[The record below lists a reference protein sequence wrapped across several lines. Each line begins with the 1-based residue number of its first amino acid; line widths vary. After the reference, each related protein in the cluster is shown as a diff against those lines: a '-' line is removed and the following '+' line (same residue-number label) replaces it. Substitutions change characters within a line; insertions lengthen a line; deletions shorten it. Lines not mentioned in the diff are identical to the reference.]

1 MCAVELFIQMGSIT
15 ETQHL
20 FHCEMNWLEAPFPN
34 AIHQWDEEGSVT
46 CKKATSSAVLSSH
59 TQEHYLNVGGHWLQS
74 EAIWK

>member
-1 MCAVELFIQMGSIT
+1 
-15 ETQHL
+15 
-20 FHCEMNWLEAPFPN
+20 MNWLEAPFPN